1 METFYTVCTY
11 NILNIQGG
19 PNMPV
24 NNLDGNNGSEK
35 ICIQGKKVFDA
46 CMKQTTLQQVT
57 VSVSDVNPTGPATPL
72 KFVSCKSTTTTGIV
86 DNLVVERLQER
97 PKYGRVE
104 ADIVVPVEVTY
115 IDANNVEG
123 SGSGTVT
130 VPVNVVM
137 YLPEPS
143 IIPYK
148 IEASVSAV
156 SPDGTYSQTQE
167 IDGVTYYLFVINCC
181 VTAILKVTMDVEL
194 IIPTYGYA
202 VIPPCQE
209 YTEEVCSGYFELPL
223 YPGSCRNNGGGQ

>member
-1 METFYTVCTY
+1 
-11 NILNIQGG
+11 
-19 PNMPV
+19 MPI
-24 NNLDGNNGSEK
+24 NNDGNCSEK

-46 CMKQTTLQQVT
+46 CMKQTTLQQIT
-57 VSVSDVNPTGPATPL
+57 VSVTDVNPENPVTPL
-72 KFVSCKSTTTTGIV
+72 RFVSCKSTTTVGMV
-86 DNLVVERLQER
+86 ENLVVERLQER

-123 SGSGTVT
+123 SGMGTVT
-130 VPVNVVM
+130 LPVNVVM

-148 IEASVSAV
+148 IEVSVSAV
-156 SPDGTYSQTQE
+156 SPEGLFSQTQE

-194 IIPTYGYA
+194 IVPSYGYA
-202 VIPPCQE
+202 VIPPCQD
-209 YTEEVCSGYFELPL
+209 YNEEVCSGYFELPL
-223 YPGSCRNNGGGQ
+223 YPGGGTTNGGNR

>member
-1 METFYTVCTY
+1 
-11 NILNIQGG
+11 
-19 PNMPV
+19 MPV
-24 NNLDGNNGSEK
+24 NNLDGNNCSEK

-46 CMKQTTLQQVT
+46 CMKQTTLQQIT
-57 VSVSDVNPTGPATPL
+57 VNVSDVNPPNPAVPL
-72 KFVSCKSTTTTGIV
+72 RFVSCKSTTTVGSV
-86 DNLVVERLQER
+86 ENLVVERLSER
-97 PKYGRVE
+97 PNYGRVE

-123 SGSGTVT
+123 SGTGTVT
-130 VPVNVVM
+130 VPVDVVL

-143 IIPYK
+143 IIPYR

-156 SPDGTYSQTQE
+156 SPEGQYSQTQE
-167 IDGVTYYLFVINCC
+167 IDGVTYYIFVINCC

-194 IIPTYGYA
+194 IVPSYGYA

-223 YPGSCRNNGGGQ
+223 YPGGRTNPTNN